1 MNIHIPFKRQA
12 LAGALAL
19 TLVAA
24 CLPAAPQQPTAAPN
38 LNFAPTLPAAATA
51 PAAGAPTLP
60 AATLPAPGV
69 VATPTIVYTKAAS
82 DLSKLPDPLAGWQQG
97 DHSVPISITEY
108 GDFQ

>member
-24 CLPAAPQQPTAAPN
+24 CLPAPQQPTAAPN
-38 LNFAPTLPAAATA
+38 LNFAPTLPAATEVASS
-51 PAAGAPTLP
+51 
-60 AATLPAPGV
+60 AATPTAGLPTPGV

-82 DLSKLPDPLAGWQQG
+82 DMSKLPDPLAGWQQG

>member
-24 CLPAAPQQPTAAPN
+24 CLPAAPAPTAAPN
-38 LNFAPTLPAAATA
+38 LNFAPTLPAAT
-51 PAAGAPTLP
+51 AAGGAPTTVAPTLP
-60 AATLPAPGV
+60 APGA
-69 VATPTIVYTKAAS
+69 VATPTIVYTNAAS

>member
-38 LNFAPTLPAAATA
+38 LNYAPTLPASTAA
-51 PAAGAPTLP
+51 APTP
-60 AATLPAPGV
+60 ASALPAPSG
-69 VATPTIVYTKAAS
+69 VATPTIAYTKPAS
-82 DLSKLPDPLAGWQQG
+82 DLSKLPDPLEGWQQG